1 MKLYQKINC
10 NPFVPGSP
18 EASGLEIPP
27 QNLDKQL
34 SGFFVFTN
42 FTSKKYLKNA
52 FNTKIRGQL

>member
-34 SGFFVFTN
+34 SGFFCFTN
-42 FTSKKYLKNA
+42 FTSKKCL
-52 FNTKIRGQL
+52 